1 MVLLSSLIFVILG
14 VDEEILGGYFPMFNN
29 FQQNPSFNNY
39 IPYNSYTANLAQ
51 QNANFNNQSFQSQ
64 TNITFVNG
72 MEGAKAFQLRPNS
85 NVLLMDS
92 DNSKFYV
99 KSTDNLGIA
108 NISSYSFVEDKNLPV
123 ENGAASQPS
132 NTGEQ
137 NTKIYDE
144 MKNKIDELDSKV
156 NELQSKLN
164 EVL

>member
-1 MVLLSSLIFVILG
+1 MILLNSLIFVISG
-14 VDEEILGGYFPMFNN
+14 VDEEVLGGYFPMFNN

-39 IPYNSYTANLAQ
+39 LPYNSYTANLAQ

-72 MEGAKAFQLRPNS
+72 IEGAKAFQLRPNS

-99 KSTDNLGIA
+99 KSTDNLGIV
-108 NISSYSFVEDKNLPV
+108 NIQTYSFVEDKNLPV
-123 ENGAASQPS
+123 ENVAANQPS

-137 NTKIYDE
+137 NTKLYEE
-144 MKNKIDELDSKV
+144 MKTKISELESKI

-164 EVL
+164 NVL

>member
-1 MVLLSSLIFVILG
+1 MVLLNSLIFVILG
-14 VDEEILGGYFPMFNN
+14 VDEEVSGGYFTMFNN
-29 FQQNPSFNNY
+29 FQKNPSFNNY

-51 QNANFNNQSFQSQ
+51 QNANFNNQGFQSQ

-72 MEGAKAFQLRPNS
+72 IEGAKAFQLRPNS

-123 ENGAASQPS
+123 ENVAANQPS

-137 NTKIYDE
+137 NTKLYED
-144 MKNKIDELDSKV
+144 MKTKISELEYKV
-156 NELQSKLN
+156 DELQSKLN
-164 EVL
+164 DVL

>member
-1 MVLLSSLIFVILG
+1 MVLLNSLIFVISG
-14 VDEEILGGYFPMFNN
+14 VDEEVLGGYFPMFNN

-39 IPYNSYTANLAQ
+39 LPYNSYTANLAQ

-72 MEGAKAFQLRPNS
+72 IEGAKAFQLRPNS
-85 NVLLMDS
+85 SVLLMDS

-108 NISSYSFVEDKNLPV
+108 NISSYSFVEDKNLPI
-123 ENGAASQPS
+123 ENVAANQPS
-132 NTGEQ
+132 NTGKQ
-137 NTKIYDE
+137 NTKLYEE
-144 MKNKIDELDSKV
+144 MKTKIDELDSKV

-164 EVL
+164 DVL

>member
-1 MVLLSSLIFVILG
+1 MVLLNSLIFVILG
-14 VDEEILGGYFPMFNN
+14 VDEEVLGGYFPMFNN

-51 QNANFNNQSFQSQ
+51 QNANFNNQNFQSQ

-72 MEGAKAFQLRPNS
+72 IEGAKAFQLRPNS

-108 NISSYSFVEDKNLPV
+108 NISSYSFVEDKNLPI
-123 ENGAASQPS
+123 ENVAANQPS

-137 NTKIYDE
+137 NTKLYDE
-144 MKNKIDELDSKV
+144 MKTKIDELDSKV
-156 NELQSKLN
+156 NELQSKLS

>member
-1 MVLLSSLIFVILG
+1 MVLLNSLIFVILG
-14 VDEEILGGYFPMFNN
+14 VDKEVLGGYFSMFNN

-51 QNANFNNQSFQSQ
+51 QNANFSNQSFQSQ

-72 MEGAKAFQLRPNS
+72 IEGAKAFQLRPNS
-85 NVLLMDS
+85 SVLLMDS

-108 NISSYSFVEDKNLPV
+108 NISSYSFVEDKNLPI
-123 ENGAASQPS
+123 ENVAANQPS

-137 NTKIYDE
+137 NTKIYEE
-144 MKNKIDELDSKV
+144 MKIKIDELESKV
-156 NELQSKLN
+156 DELQSKLN
-164 EVL
+164 DVL

>member
-1 MVLLSSLIFVILG
+1 MVLINSLIFVILG
-14 VDEEILGGYFPMFNN
+14 VDEDVLVDYFQMFNN

-39 IPYNSYTANLAQ
+39 LPYNSYTANLAQ
-51 QNANFNNQSFQSQ
+51 QNANYNNQSFQSQ

-72 MEGAKAFQLRPNS
+72 IEGAKAFQLRHNS

-108 NISSYSFVEDKNLPV
+108 NISSYSFVEDKNLHI
-123 ENGAASQPS
+123 ENVAANQQS

-137 NTKIYDE
+137 NTKLYEE
-144 MKNKIDELDSKV
+144 MKIKISELESKV

>member
-1 MVLLSSLIFVILG
+1 MVLLNSFIFVILG
-14 VDEEILGGYFPMFNN
+14 VDKEVLGGYFLMFNN

-72 MEGAKAFQLRPNS
+72 IEGAKAFQLRPS
-85 NVLLMDS
+85 SSVLLMDS

-108 NISSYSFVEDKNLPV
+108 NISSYSFVEVKNLPI
-123 ENGAASQPS
+123 ENVAANQPS

-137 NTKIYDE
+137 NTKLYEE
-144 MKNKIDELDSKV
+144 MKIKIDELESKV
-156 NELQSKLN
+156 DELQSKLN
-164 EVL
+164 DVL